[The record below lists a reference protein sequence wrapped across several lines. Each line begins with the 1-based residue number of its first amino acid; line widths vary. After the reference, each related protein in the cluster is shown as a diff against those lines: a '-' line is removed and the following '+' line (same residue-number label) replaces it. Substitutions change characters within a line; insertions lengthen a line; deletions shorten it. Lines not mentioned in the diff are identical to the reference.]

1 MRQDLYQGANE
12 EFLNAHQHYR
22 HDRYK
27 ECLVDALKAFESTLK
42 AICAK
47 RGWETKPPG
56 TAKALINTCFQEGL
70 FPEFLESQ
78 MGSIRSLLESG
89 VPTVRNKLGGHG
101 QGTEP
106 VDVPEYFA
114 RYALN
119 LAATSILFVAEAD
132 QAKG

>member
-1 MRQDLYQGANE
+1 
-12 EFLNAHQHYR
+12 
-22 HDRYK
+22 
-27 ECLVDALKAFESTLK
+27 
-42 AICAK
+42 
-47 RGWETKPPG
+47 
-56 TAKALINTCFQEGL
+56 
-70 FPEFLESQ
+70 

-89 VPTVRNKLGGHG
+89 LPSVRNKLGGHG

-106 VDVPEYFA
+106 VDAPEYFA